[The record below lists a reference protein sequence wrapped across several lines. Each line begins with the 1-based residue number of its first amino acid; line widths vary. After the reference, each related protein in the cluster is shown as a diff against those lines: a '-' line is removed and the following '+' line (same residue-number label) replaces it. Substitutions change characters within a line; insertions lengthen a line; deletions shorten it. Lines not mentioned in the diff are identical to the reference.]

1 MATSKQ
7 EPKKLATQEEEL
19 QKPATQELDSRQ
31 KEFRDFSAKFAVE
44 LAEQKLAE
52 QQNGNPEN
60 GNSSTSVALERYR
73 FVAGKLH
80 QPAEDLNVKNPDS
93 NGKPQ
98 PREWC
103 YGKFP
108 CSPPAIIID

>member
-7 EPKKLATQEEEL
+7 EP

-31 KEFRDFSAKFAVE
+31 KEFRDFLAKFAVE

-52 QQNGNPEN
+52 QKLAEQQN
-60 GNSSTSVALERYR
+60 GNSSPSVALETYR

-80 QPAEDLNVKNPDS
+80 QPTKDLNVKNPDS

-108 CSPPAIIID
+108 CSPPVIIID

>member
-7 EPKKLATQEEEL
+7 EP

-31 KEFRDFSAKFAVE
+31 KEFNDFSAKFAVE
-44 LAEQKLAE
+44 LAKQKLAE
-52 QQNGNPEN
+52 QQN
-60 GNSSTSVALERYR
+60 GNSSTSVALETYR

-108 CSPPAIIID
+108 CSPPVIIID